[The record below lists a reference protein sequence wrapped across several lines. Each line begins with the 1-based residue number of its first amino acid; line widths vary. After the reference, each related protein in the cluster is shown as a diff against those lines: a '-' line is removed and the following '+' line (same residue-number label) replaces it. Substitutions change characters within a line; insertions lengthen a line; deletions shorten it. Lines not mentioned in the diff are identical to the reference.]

1 MTLVIVFIIALIGL
15 GVLAMINE
23 YGKGNILL
31 EVGGF
36 IMLVVGLM
44 ICLLLSILMIG

>member
-1 MTLVIVFIIALIGL
+1 MTLIIICVIALISL
-15 GVLAMINE
+15 GILTMINE

-31 EVGGF
+31 AVDGF